1 VDTEDHVTAML
12 VSVLCEFHI
21 LVAADPTL
29 SRSETVQTIQE
40 RCCDA
45 VMAAMLTA
53 CPPTESID
61 DSGLR
66 IQDKRYWLTFNATV
80 TALKICQKLL
90 SCGHASS
97 CVQLALFCSAALE
110 SSVPL
115 LQPAYIPWRARWYG
129 IVCAAYHRRGST
141 SDGVTYAK
149 RAVQQI
155 QTVAAA
161 IALDPVKPTA
171 EMQEALTS
179 SEIEAVA
186 VFLCL
191 SCCHGSADITATLSV
206 AKAASWPA
214 PQKFAALCSAALQG
228 TSRLDVPLANAKEG
242 ENRPADTGAGKC
254 NEAAYELAKPSLLE
268 IFRHRYYEDA
278 VNAAA
283 EAKPEVKAASQ
294 SVPIA
299 GAIALAKAAYAM
311 RRFDSFRA
319 LATSCSV
326 RLAKIVEWH
335 ALNAADTANATAV
348 HPVEGE
354 VMSRDDALAHSASE
368 SKRKLWQQRV
378 ATAAACARASAP
390 TTADPKSKS
399 KLQTSHGVD
408 GKPNTPAVET
418 DAPAVETDAPAV
430 ETDAPAQDDPTAA
443 PASEEAKDADIASEE
458 KTEEEE
464 RAKCAAQGSTAAD
477 GNSCWDDEVQSDT
490 EADADDWSFE
500 GLLKCAA
507 PPHIQAS
514 RALVAAVGWLIKST
528 FADGLQVG
536 MYAVDAVQLMLL
548 RGRVAMAESLASV
561 AVEYIFNARFSI
573 QKMCLSSGA
582 FNPATAKLTVHA
594 SWSVRCGDASASRR
608 CYEEVEQSLASLQ
621 VDLCRLEARTR
632 VRSAV
637 ANSRVRAR
645 KAAAKRAAAREL
657 RIRRTA
663 LYGDLSKKEKR
674 LFEEE
679 EEADK
684 ILSDS
689 VESRVD
695 ALVASYGGNHA
706 ERAIMLLEISSLP
719 APLADQRALV
729 SRAWDS
735 VLASETYES
744 EAIKSLEAAFTV
756 SKKKSHS
763 TALEPPPP
771 PAVLICGCDG
781 IVLASTSNRSK
792 FYAIFAKPEG
802 SGTALSL
809 NNIELYNSGVAYAAQ
824 IVVIGLSR
832 NEKYIFAVAA
842 VGEDGKVKGVISEK
856 SFAAVAATPLPS
868 LCLFCLIALRA
879 FELGDVVLGN
889 KAIQKV
895 SDAVLLPGSVQE
907 LHLQAPFNR
916 DTFIAAA
923 ADMAPRCALRLVQRA
938 FCAFTKVRLEKL
950 QVENFGNGLKGTL
963 ARQLEFV
970 EPSKQVFVA
979 AQCAAVSDD
988 TNGVRTCLSLM
999 YRCISPLLHLSPRPL
1014 TVAHALCGCISLS
1027 QFLLQQQQLPAPE
1040 ELYMPF
1046 GHDGIT
1052 RRIWLTL
1059 SFPSFQKSKRKE
1071 VCVSN
1076 PGAAIHLQVFL
1087 KTLTGKTI
1095 TLEVESSNT
1104 IDAVKAKIQ
1113 DKEGIPPDQQRLIFA
1128 GKQLEDGRTLADY
1141 NIQKESTLH
1150 LVLRLRGGVKRKK
1163 KSPSRCW
1170 TVKERLAAG
1179 NATGNIRFPAAT
1191 RGKWLRVLR
1200 SEGKGCGLFAASDF
1214 TKGDVITY
1222 TPVDENPDT
1231 VITEYTEVIEV
1242 SCF

>member
-1 VDTEDHVTAML
+1 L
-12 VSVLCEFHI
+12 
-21 LVAADPTL
+21 
-29 SRSETVQTIQE
+29 
-40 RCCDA
+40 
-45 VMAAMLTA
+45 
-53 CPPTESID
+53 
-61 DSGLR
+61 
-66 IQDKRYWLTFNATV
+66 ATV

-115 LQPAYIPWRARWYG
+115 LQPAYIHWRARWYG
-129 IVCAAYHRRGST
+129 IVCAAYHRSGST

-161 IALDPVKPTA
+161 IALDSVKPTA

-179 SEIEAVA
+179 SEIER
-186 VFLCL
+186 
-191 SCCHGSADITATLSV
+191 I
-206 AKAASWPA
+206 
-214 PQKFAALCSAALQG
+214 
-228 TSRLDVPLANAKEG
+228 
-242 ENRPADTGAGKC
+242 
-254 NEAAYELAKPSLLE
+254 
-268 IFRHRYYEDA
+268 DA

-299 GAIALAKAAYAM
+299 EAIAVAKAAYAM

-354 VMSRDDALAHSASE
+354 VMSRDDALAHSASLSALRSALSMQVLAVTPGGMSSMPKVYKDKAPKDPEPPILTESEIEAISLADATAKELVAAVATADIDVLDGCALAVCRTLQPLLPRVQASVAVRKGQAASE

-378 ATAAACARASAP
+378 ATAAACDRASAP

-399 KLQTSHGVD
+399 KPQTSHGVD
-408 GKPNTPAVET
+408 GKPKTPAVET
-418 DAPAVETDAPAV
+418 DAPAPAV

-458 KTEEEE
+458 KTKEEE

-477 GNSCWDDEVQSDT
+477 GSSCWDDELQSDT
-490 EADADDWSFE
+490 EVDADDWSFE

-514 RALVAAVGWLIKST
+514 RALVAAVGWLIKSK

-561 AVEYIFNARFSI
+561 AVEYISNARFSI

-621 VDLCRLEARTR
+621 IDLCRLEARAR

-657 RIRRTA
+657 RIQRTA

-684 ILSDS
+684 ILPDS

-706 ERAIMLLEISSLP
+706 ERAIMLLELSSQP

-729 SRAWDS
+729 S
-735 VLASETYES
+735 
-744 EAIKSLEAAFTV
+744 
-756 SKKKSHS
+756 
-763 TALEPPPP
+763 
-771 PAVLICGCDG
+771 
-781 IVLASTSNRSK
+781 
-792 FYAIFAKPEG
+792 
-802 SGTALSL
+802 
-809 NNIELYNSGVAYAAQ
+809 
-824 IVVIGLSR
+824 VVIGLSR

-907 LHLQAPFNR
+907 LHL
-916 DTFIAAA
+916 
-923 ADMAPRCALRLVQRA
+923 
-938 FCAFTKVRLEKL
+938 
-950 QVENFGNGLKGTL
+950 
-963 ARQLEFV
+963 
-970 EPSKQVFVA
+970 
-979 AQCAAVSDD
+979 
-988 TNGVRTCLSLM
+988 
-999 YRCISPLLHLSPRPL
+999 L
-1014 TVAHALCGCISLS
+1014 TVVHALCGCNSLS

-1040 ELYMPF
+1040 EQYMPF

-1059 SFPSFQKSKRKE
+1059 SLFASFQKSKKE
-1071 VCVSN
+1071 VSN

-1095 TLEVESSNT
+1095 TLEVESSDT

-1113 DKEGIPPDQQRLIFA
+1113 DKEGIPSDQQRVICA

-1163 KSPSRCW
+1163 KTPSRCW

-1179 NATGNIRFPAAT
+1179 KATGHIRFPAAT
-1191 RGKWLRVLR
+1191 RGKWLKVLR
-1200 SEGKGCGLFAASDF
+1200 SEGKGSGLFAASDF
-1214 TKGDVITY
+1214 IQGDVITY
-1222 TPVDENPDT
+1222 TPVDESPGA
-1231 VITEYTEVIEV
+1231 VITGATEVIEV
-1242 SCF
+1242 SFFLTQ